1 MLTGIPDN
9 YIFYLASRSPRRQQL
24 LREAG
29 INFELIERDFE
40 ETYPLTLK
48 GKEIAEY
55 LARSKASCFP
65 IDKMPDNQVVITADT
80 IVWCDGQV
88 LDKPLDEKAARN
100 KLGLKNLNY
109 LIPEW
114 HASKS
119 PVLDKPSDEKEA
131 FRILSAISGNSHD
144 VITGICLVTSK
155 GYHTFSE
162 TTRVT
167 FCRLSDEEISYYIN
181 RYRPYDK
188 AGAYGIQ
195 EWIGVIG
202 NNRIEG
208 SYFNVMGLPVQRL
221 ISELRIILGN

>member
-80 IVWCDGQV
+80 IVWCDGQ
-88 LDKPLDEKAARN
+88 
-100 KLGLKNLNY
+100 
-109 LIPEW
+109 
-114 HASKS
+114 
-119 PVLDKPSDEKEA
+119 VLDKPSDEKEA